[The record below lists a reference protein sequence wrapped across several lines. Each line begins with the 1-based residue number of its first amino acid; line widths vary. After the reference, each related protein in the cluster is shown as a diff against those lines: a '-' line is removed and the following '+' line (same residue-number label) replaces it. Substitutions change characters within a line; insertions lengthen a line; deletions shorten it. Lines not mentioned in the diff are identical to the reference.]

1 MRPRRGLAVLL
12 GIGVLASGA
21 GTLSG
26 ATYTATTINR
36 ASTFTAA
43 ADWVAPAVAVNA
55 PADALRGTATIAA
68 TASDT
73 GSGVAS
79 VRVQRS
85 AAGQS
90 TWTDVC
96 TDSATPFSCALDTT
110 ALADGR
116 YDLRAIALD
125 KAGNAATSGV
135 VAGVLVD
142 NNAPTVALEDPGA
155 FLRGTVVLTATASDG
170 SGAGI
175 ATVRLQRSLAE
186 TDSWTDICT
195 DASTPYT
202 CSLATTTLTNG
213 EAYDLRAI
221 AADAAG
227 NTATSDIDSVDIDN
241 VAPAI
246 TMTNP
251 GATLSGTITL
261 ATSPTDADS
270 GIAGVT
276 VQRSPAGLNSWTTAC
291 AAGAAPWSCRFDTT
305 TVSDGLYD
313 FRATAVDAAG
323 NTTTS
328 ATVTARRVDNTTIS
342 TVSLDD
348 PGAFL
353 RATVTLS
360 ANANALGGV
369 ASVRIQRSKAGAGT
383 WTDICTDTTS
393 PYSCAFDT
401 TTAATPDGAYDL
413 RAIMLSN
420 LEVTTTSASVTNRTI
435 DNTVVRGLD
444 VQTVNA
450 VGGTLGRFDAG
461 DQLVLTYSTRMKAS
475 TLISGWSGTDAATVY
490 VRLTD
495 AGNMESIAL
504 TANAAGSSAT
514 GLGTIAPNGNYLR
527 KNRTV
532 TFASTA
538 ALGTSASGGSVVTI
552 TLGAASGAVRT
563 YGSAVALR
571 WTPSAAATDLAGRV
585 ASTSVVTESGTLD
598 RDF

>member
-1 MRPRRGLAVLL
+1 M
-12 GIGVLASGA
+12 
-21 GTLSG
+21 
-26 ATYTATTINR
+26 
-36 ASTFTAA
+36 
-43 ADWVAPAVAVNA
+43 
-55 PADALRGTATIAA
+55 
-68 TASDT
+68 
-73 GSGVAS
+73 
-79 VRVQRS
+79 
-85 AAGQS
+85 
-90 TWTDVC
+90 
-96 TDSATPFSCALDTT
+96 
-110 ALADGR
+110 
-116 YDLRAIALD
+116 
-125 KAGNAATSGV
+125 
-135 VAGVLVD
+135 LVD

-221 AADAAG
+221 AANAAG

-328 ATVTARRVDNTTIS
+328 ATVTARRIDNTTIS

-348 PGAFL
+348 PGAFM

-475 TLISGWSGTDAATVY
+475 TLISGWSGRTRRPSTCASPTPATWSRSRSPPTPRVAAPPALARSLRTATTCEEPHRD
-490 VRLTD
+490 VRVDGGPRHL
-495 AGNMESIAL
+495 GER
-504 TANAAGSSAT
+504 
-514 GLGTIAPNGNYLR
+514 GLGRHDHARGR
-527 KNRTV
+527 ERRRAHV
-532 TFASTA
+532 RQR
-538 ALGTSASGGSVVTI
+538 G
-552 TLGAASGAVRT
+552 GAAVDPERRGHRPC
-563 YGSAVALR
+563 G
-571 WTPSAAATDLAGRV
+571 PGRIDIGRHQ
-585 ASTSVVTESGTLD
+585 SGTLD